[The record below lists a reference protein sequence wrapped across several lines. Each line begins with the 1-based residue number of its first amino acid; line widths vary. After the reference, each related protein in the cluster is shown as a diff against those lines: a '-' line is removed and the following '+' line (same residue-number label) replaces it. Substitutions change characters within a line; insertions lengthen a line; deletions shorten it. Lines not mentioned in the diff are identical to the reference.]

1 MFSQASNQLSKVAV
15 LESKLDMYESLS
27 REMLAKLEA
36 AVDKISEGNSRI
48 ATILTKHDERL
59 EQSSKTDELLIKMIE
74 EVKNENSR
82 DHSRVIQRIEKI
94 EQKVEDI
101 TKFRWLIVGV
111 FVLVSFFFSNYHVVM
126 DVLTPND
133 SPATVQRPK

>member
-1 MFSQASNQLSKVAV
+1 
-15 LESKLDMYESLS
+15 MYESLS

-48 ATILTKHDERL
+48 ATILTKHDERI

-74 EVKNENSR
+74 EVRSDNSR
-82 DHSRVIQRIEKI
+82 EHSQVIKRIEKI

-133 SPATVQRPK
+133 SPATVQRQK

>member
-1 MFSQASNQLSKVAV
+1 MFSQSSSQLSKVAV
-15 LESKLDMYESLS
+15 LESKLDIYESLS

-59 EQSSKTDELLIKMIE
+59 EQSSKTDELLIRMIE
-74 EVKNENSR
+74 EVKNDNSK
-82 DHSRVIQRIEKI
+82 DHSKVIQRIEKI

-133 SPATVQRPK
+133 SSATLQRPK

>member
-1 MFSQASNQLSKVAV
+1 MFSQSSSQLSKVAV

-74 EVKNENSR
+74 EVRADNSR
-82 DHSRVIQRIEKI
+82 EHSQVIKRIEKI

-111 FVLVSFFFSNYHVVM
+111 FVLISFFFSNYHVVM

-133 SPATVQRPK
+133 SSATVQRQK

>member
-1 MFSQASNQLSKVAV
+1 MFSQSSNQLSKVAV